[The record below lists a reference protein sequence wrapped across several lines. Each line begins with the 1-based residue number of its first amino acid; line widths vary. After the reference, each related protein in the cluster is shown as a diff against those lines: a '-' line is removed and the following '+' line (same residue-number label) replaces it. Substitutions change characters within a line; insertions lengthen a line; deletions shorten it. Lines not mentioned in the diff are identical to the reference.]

1 MAKKKYFLT
10 YLLTYLTGKGVFQG
24 IANSLFKF
32 THKQT
37 ALRLLQFSECYIP
50 ESTILKFQ

>member
-1 MAKKKYFLT
+1 MVKKKKLS

-37 ALRLLQFSECYIP
+37 ALRISSSVF
-50 ESTILKFQ
+50 